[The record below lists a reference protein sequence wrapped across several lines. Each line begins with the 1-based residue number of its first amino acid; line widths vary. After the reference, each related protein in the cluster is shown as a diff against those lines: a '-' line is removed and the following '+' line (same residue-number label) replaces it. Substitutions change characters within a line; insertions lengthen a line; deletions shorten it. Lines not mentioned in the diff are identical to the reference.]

1 MIRRPPKSPSGKGA
15 ENAEKQLQTGEEM
28 DRFKGGWLKS
38 YSASQRRHGSAKSK
52 LESTETQEAL
62 KGRQKSG
69 SKSWPQNSRY
79 P

>member
-28 DRFKGGWLKS
+28 DRFKGG
-38 YSASQRRHGSAKSK
+38 
-52 LESTETQEAL
+52 
-62 KGRQKSG
+62 G
-69 SKSWPQNSRY
+69 SKATASREGTAARNRNSKARKHKK